1 MILLEGFLV
10 RLMIGITKN
19 PSRRIINVTWM
30 SKRMGLQTP
39 QYLSVQSKL
48 AKISEGFK
56 REICGFVE
64 KKCKHSLYIRRF
76 FVVRCICKLSIGGPP
91 KKCRKTSFPS
101 YFLLVMMP
109 KAPQDDHTTCIRYCQ
124 RLEVLFACHS
134 ELVKRFLSNVDFFF
148 NFLYCW
154 AIFQYFYQLKVISL
168 KIEMGSH

>member
-1 MILLEGFLV
+1 
-10 RLMIGITKN
+10 MIGITKN

-109 KAPQDDHTTCIRYCQ
+109 KIRQSTIKYVGLLVRWDEWLVNQ
-124 RLEVLFACHS
+124 VSDVPSIIFFSYFLKNPLQKLFPFIFY
-134 ELVKRFLSNVDFFF
+134 FLIN
-148 NFLYCW
+148 L
-154 AIFQYFYQLKVISL
+154 QK
-168 KIEMGSH
+168 